1 MIVRNSTVRRYQ
13 QWDTDIFDIGTRVD
27 SNHVAVLDSQVV
39 TNDSVDAGTAI
50 IELIISKDD
59 EDCVLSLLASDE
71 DGVTTEELE
80 LVHGG
85 LREGNDTVIIVDGIG
100 DPWWCQLLSH
110 RHTAQ
115 STYINWLGFFFFL
128 RIAVATSS
136 SCRMVSCVLETRMES
151 DATNVLDLGA
161 RSVAITLLAS
171 LLARQERQSL

>member
-1 MIVRNSTVRRYQ
+1 MRLACMIVRNSTVRRYQ

-80 LVHGG
+80 RLHG
-85 LREGNDTVIIVDGIG
+85 VV
-100 DPWWCQLLSH
+100 
-110 RHTAQ
+110 
-115 STYINWLGFFFFL
+115 
-128 RIAVATSS
+128 
-136 SCRMVSCVLETRMES
+136 
-151 DATNVLDLGA
+151 
-161 RSVAITLLAS
+161 
-171 LLARQERQSL
+171 